1 MKNLQSKTFLKVL
14 ATLAMI
20 WILGGFFYF
29 KADTIDQ
36 RAFLEVN
43 LFTLL
48 DLFAF
53 VLMFWVIFF
62 KDLKQGINRL
72 IFILLLTFKLVCLAL
87 LAIVLKRLENKS
99 ALAAG
104 AGIGIM
110 GAGPILAALFTQII
124 GIKEKVHSGT
134 RI

>member
-1 MKNLQSKTFLKVL
+1 MF
-14 ATLAMI
+14 

-29 KADTIDQ
+29 RDNTED
-36 RAFLEVN
+36 RHAFLMVN
-43 LFTLL
+43 LTTLL

-53 VLMFWVIFF
+53 VVLFWVIFF
-62 KDLKQGINRL
+62 KDLKQGLNRI
-72 IFILLLTFKLVCLAL
+72 IFMLLLTFKLVCLGV
-87 LAIVLKRLENKS
+87 LAIVLKRLENNS

-110 GAGPILAALFTQII
+110 GVGPILAGVLTQII